1 MKTIS
6 LNFLVILV
14 LLLFSLLPFSVSQK
28 TATKSAKKDALKKKA
43 HEAAM
48 MEAKKNSATQKNR
61 KRTMSDKIHQTV
73 KDNIKKV

>member
-1 MKTIS
+1 MKTTLLS
-6 LNFLVILV
+6 FHFILL
-14 LLLFSLLPFSVSQK
+14 LLLFSLLQFSDSQK

-48 MEAKKNSATQKNR
+48 KEAKKNSASLKTR
-61 KRTMSDKIHQTV
+61 KQTMSDKIHQTV